1 MSPQAV
7 SIYRPKHKHDIVG
20 SSRRLLL
27 SRFCFRLFSF
37 LQGYYNWERTRRS
50 PRSMKQWPGLKLI
63 RLAERQN
70 QPIQL
75 PPRFT
80 R

>member
-27 SRFCFRLFSF
+27 SRFCFKLFS

-50 PRSMKQWPGLKLI
+50 PR
-63 RLAERQN
+63 
-70 QPIQL
+70 
-75 PPRFT
+75 
-80 R
+80 

>member
-27 SRFCFRLFSF
+27 SRFCFKLFS
-37 LQGYYNWERTRRS
+37 LQGYYNWERTSRS
-50 PRSMKQWPGLKLI
+50 PMRPSLMRG
-63 RLAERQN
+63 A
-70 QPIQL
+70 
-75 PPRFT
+75 
-80 R
+80 